1 VQKKKWFLR
10 SEGQNDDALVKSS
23 FKSLIGL
30 IDAVIDDVL
39 DCTKLLVNKN
49 RAVTLSGPND
59 PPSVYLASY
68 PPPLAHTLLLHY
80 SNNIICFACRTRS
93 AAKAYGVCEARYP
106 EGVSLG

>member
-1 VQKKKWFLR
+1 MQKKKSLLR
-10 SEGQNDDALVKSS
+10 CEGQNNDALVNSF

-68 PPPLAHTLLLHY
+68 PLPLAHTVLLHY
-80 SNNIICFACRTRS
+80 SNNIICFKCRTRS

-106 EGVSLG
+106 EGELLG